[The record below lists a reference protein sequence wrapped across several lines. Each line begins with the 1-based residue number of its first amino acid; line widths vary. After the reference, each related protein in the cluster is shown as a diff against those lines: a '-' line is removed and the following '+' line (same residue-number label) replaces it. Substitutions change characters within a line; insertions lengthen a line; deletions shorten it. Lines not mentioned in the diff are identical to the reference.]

1 MKRTFK
7 DEELK
12 PIMVSLLETLIGFEI
27 GLFDML
33 CMYQLEDGRF
43 AVYNQTDTYK
53 PLAEGDEYLFEKAPD
68 AVDLFLK
75 FRHDRQLGFDH
86 ECGWVKQLEEDLRPD
101 ACCEDCDDIY
111 PALLQILS
119 IFIFRSLLDWGC

>member
-43 AVYNQTDTYK
+43 AVYNQTDCYK
-53 PLAEGDEYLFEKAPD
+53 SLSEADEYLFEKAPD

-75 FRHDRQLGFDH
+75 LRHDRQLGFDH
-86 ECGWVKQLEEDLRPD
+86 EGGWVKQLEEDLRPEYD
-101 ACCEDCDDIY
+101 FSKLKPVSEEIRQKHWLRHHSY
-111 PALLQILS
+111 
-119 IFIFRSLLDWGC
+119 GEG